1 MEENQD
7 LPDAMNRAMIST
19 RKFGRI
25 IAQEN
30 NINNFWAFRNATTI
44 DNAKVDNEKLSC
56 WWTLFP
62 TNPLKCRVGQLFSG
76 AGKFLHPLLLPS
88 QHTFP
93 SKIFTLGDNNHCL

>member
-1 MEENQD
+1 MGPLKVNESCHDQHPGICPNYCT
-7 LPDAMNRAMIST
+7 N
-19 RKFGRI
+19 
-25 IAQEN
+25 EN

-44 DNAKVDNEKLSC
+44 DNANVDNEKLSC